1 MKMSEVAVR
10 DEALA
15 QKPSWMSRF
24 NFQLSSSI
32 TALLLV
38 AVVIINIL
46 VQPTFFTTY
55 SFTSNFATFVPLIF
69 AALAQ
74 AIVVIGG
81 GLDLSIG
88 AQVALI
94 SVISLRVMDGQDS
107 RILLGLLAAIVAGVL
122 CGAING
128 FVIAVIR
135 LQPLI
140 ATFATASVFSG
151 LALFVLPSPGGTV
164 PPAMT
169 AGYRMT
175 VAGIPV
181 PVLIVVFGALLWW
194 AVSKTVFVRHLYAV
208 GGDREASYASLVPV
222 TSIVF
227 GSFTV
232 ASVFTSFAAFAVL
245 ANTGSGDP
253 LIGANMAL
261 DSVAA
266 VVLGGIALSGGRGK
280 PLGAIAGALILAI
293 SNIILA
299 FMRVPTN
306 YRALAAGLIIITALA
321 LSVLTTRG
329 GKK

>member
-1 MKMSEVAVR
+1 MSELIVR
-10 DEALA
+10 DGS
-15 QKPSWMSRF
+15 KPWTSRLTF
-24 NFQLSSSI
+24 TLSSAI
-32 TALLLV
+32 TGLLLV
-38 AVVIINIL
+38 AVVVVNVA
-46 VQPTFFTTY
+46 VQPTFFTLY
-55 SFTSNFATFVPLIF
+55 SFTSNFATFVPLVF

-94 SVISLRVMDGQDS
+94 SVIALRVMDGQDS
-107 RILLGLLAAIVAGVL
+107 RIVLGLLAAILAGAI

-128 FVIAVIR
+128 LVVAIVR

-151 LALFVLPSPGGTV
+151 LALFVLPAPGGAV

-169 AGYRMT
+169 SGYRMA
-175 VAGIPV
+175 VAFVPV
-181 PVLIVVFGALLWW
+181 PVIIVVLGGLLWW
-194 AVSKTVFVRHLYAV
+194 MVSKTKFVRHLYAV
-208 GGDREASYASLVPV
+208 GGDREAAYASLVPV
-222 TSIVF
+222 TSVIF
-227 GSFTV
+227 SSFTV

-261 DSVAA
+261 DSIAA

-280 PLGAIAGALILAI
+280 PIGAIAGALILAI
-293 SNIILA
+293 STNILA
-299 FMRVPTN
+299 FMRVPTT
-306 YRALAAGLIIITALA
+306 YRALASGLIIIFALA
-321 LSVLTTRG
+321 LSVLTTGKG

>member
-1 MKMSEVAVR
+1 MSELIVR
-10 DEALA
+10 DGS
-15 QKPSWMSRF
+15 KPWTSRLTF
-24 NFQLSSSI
+24 TLSSAI
-32 TALLLV
+32 TGLLLV
-38 AVVIINIL
+38 AVVVVNVA
-46 VQPTFFTTY
+46 VQPTFFTLY
-55 SFTSNFATFVPLIF
+55 SFTSNFATFVPLVF

-94 SVISLRVMDGQDS
+94 SVIALRVMDGQDS
-107 RILLGLLAAIVAGVL
+107 RIVLGLLAAILAGAI

-128 FVIAVIR
+128 LVVAIVR

-151 LALFVLPSPGGTV
+151 LALFVLPAPGGAV

-169 AGYRMT
+169 SGYRMA
-175 VAGIPV
+175 VAFVPV
-181 PVLIVVFGALLWW
+181 PVIIVVLGGLLWW
-194 AVSKTVFVRHLYAV
+194 MVSKTKFVRHLYAV
-208 GGDREASYASLVPV
+208 GGDREAAYASLVPV
-222 TSIVF
+222 TSVMF
-227 GSFTV
+227 SSFTV

-261 DSVAA
+261 DSIAA

-280 PLGAIAGALILAI
+280 PIGAIAGALILAI
-293 SNIILA
+293 STNILA
-299 FMRVPTN
+299 FMRVPTT
-306 YRALAAGLIIITALA
+306 YRALASGLIIIFALA
-321 LSVLTTRG
+321 LSVLTTGKG

>member
-1 MKMSEVAVR
+1 MSELIVR
-10 DEALA
+10 DGS
-15 QKPSWMSRF
+15 KPWTSRLTF
-24 NFQLSSSI
+24 TLSSAI
-32 TALLLV
+32 TGLLLV
-38 AVVIINIL
+38 AVVVVNVA
-46 VQPTFFTTY
+46 VQPTFFTLY
-55 SFTSNFATFVPLIF
+55 SFTSNFATFVPLVF

-94 SVISLRVMDGQDS
+94 SVIALRVMDGQDS
-107 RILLGLLAAIVAGVL
+107 RIVLGLLAAILAGAI

-128 FVIAVIR
+128 LVVAIVR

-151 LALFVLPSPGGTV
+151 LALFVLPTPGGAV

-169 AGYRMT
+169 SGYRMA
-175 VAGIPV
+175 VAFVPV
-181 PVLIVVFGALLWW
+181 PVIIVVLGGLLWW
-194 AVSKTVFVRHLYAV
+194 MVSKTKFVRHLYAV
-208 GGDREASYASLVPV
+208 GGDREAAYASLVPV
-222 TSIVF
+222 TSVMF
-227 GSFTV
+227 SSFTV

-261 DSVAA
+261 DSIAA

-280 PLGAIAGALILAI
+280 PIGAIAGALILAI
-293 SNIILA
+293 STNILA
-299 FMRVPTN
+299 FMRVPTT
-306 YRALAAGLIIITALA
+306 YRALASGLIIIFALA
-321 LSVLTTRG
+321 LSVLTTGKG